1 MATKMLIDKFGVS
14 ERRSCHVLEVNRS
27 TYRYELTLIKNDQV
41 VIKRMT
47 EIVQKHRRYGY
58 PRVHVMLS
66 REGLV
71 QNRKRT
77 QRIYHEQG
85 FSLRLKR
92 KKKKQYYPRVV
103 KPQAQQTGE
112 VWSMDFV
119 SDSLTS
125 ARRLRTLTVIDHHSR
140 FSPGVYVDH
149 SISGIVVTKELD
161 RMIKQ
166 HGKPQRIQVDNGPEF
181 TSKAMLEWSYRK
193 NIELDFTRP
202 GKPTDN
208 AFIESFNGTFRD
220 ECLNQNWFSTLAEAR
235 VVIESWRKEYNED
248 RMHSSLNYLTP
259 KEFVK
264 KERKRIQESRSVS
277 NF

>member
-1 MATKMLIDKFGVS
+1 MLIDKFGVS
-14 ERRSCHVLEVNRS
+14 ERRSARVLDINRS
-27 TYRYELTLIKNDQV
+27 TLQYELTLIKNDQK

-47 EIVQKHRRYGY
+47 EIVERHRRYGY
-58 PRVHVMLS
+58 PRVHVLLN

-77 QRIYHEQG
+77 QRIYKQQG
-85 FSLRLKR
+85 LSLRLKR
-92 KKKKQYYPRVV
+92 KKKKQFYPRIV
-103 KPQAQQTGE
+103 KATASKYGE

-119 SDSLTS
+119 SDALATS
-125 ARRLRTLTVIDHHSR
+125 RKLRALTVIDHHSR
-140 FSPGVYVDH
+140 FSPGIFVDH
-149 SISGIVVTKELD
+149 SISGEIVTKELD
-161 RMIKQ
+161 QMIDK
-166 HGKPQRIQVDNGPEF
+166 HGKPTRIQVDNGPEF

-193 NIELDFTRP
+193 KIELDFTRP

-220 ECLNQNWFSTLAEAR
+220 ECLNQNWFSSLKEAKN
-235 VVIESWRKEYNED
+235 VIEEWRKEYNET
-248 RMHSSLNYLTP
+248 RIHSSLNYLTP

-264 KERKRIQESRSVS
+264 KERKGVKNCHGVS

>member
-1 MATKMLIDKFGVS
+1 MLIDKFGVS
-14 ERRSCHVLEVNRS
+14 ERKSCNVLNINRS

-58 PRVHVMLS
+58 PRVHVVLN

-71 QNRKRT
+71 KNRKRT
-77 QRIYHEQG
+77 QRIYSQGG

-103 KPQAQQTGE
+103 RPQAHRAGE

-125 ARRLRTLTVIDHHSR
+125 ARKLRTLTVIDHHTR
-140 FSPGVYVDH
+140 FSPGIYVDH
-149 SISGIVVTKELD
+149 SISGVIVTKELD
-161 RMIKQ
+161 RMIKD

-181 TSKAMLEWSYRK
+181 TSKAMLEWSYRR
-193 NIELDFTRP
+193 NIELDFIRP

-220 ECLNQNWFSTLAEAR
+220 ECLNQNWFSTLKEAR
-235 VVIESWRKEYNED
+235 IIIEDWRKEYNEE
-248 RMHSSLNYLTP
+248 RMHSSLDYLTP
-259 KEFVK
+259 KEFAK
-264 KERKRIQESRSVS
+264 NERRRIYESCSVS